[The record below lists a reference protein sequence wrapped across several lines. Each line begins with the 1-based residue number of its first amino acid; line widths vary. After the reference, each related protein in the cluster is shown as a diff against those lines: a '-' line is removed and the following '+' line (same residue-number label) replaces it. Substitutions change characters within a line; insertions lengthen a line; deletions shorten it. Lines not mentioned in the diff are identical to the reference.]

1 MLLDKK
7 DLFTSYAQNFE
18 DILLWRALKNIKKG
32 FYIDIGAQDPEED
45 SVSLAFYEKGWRGI
59 HIEPSEYY
67 CNRLRISRPDEIVE
81 QIAISDQKGFI
92 PFYEIPITGIST
104 ASFAI
109 AENHKKNGFSFLKKD
124 VKTYS
129 LDFIFDKH
137 SLNNVHWLKID
148 VEGFEKSVLDSWKNS
163 ECRPWIIVIE
173 ATKPL
178 SQIENYSAW
187 EGILLDKNYHFV
199 YFDGLNRFYVHNDH
213 IELAEHFK
221 FPINVFDN
229 FMLSGKASHTFHK
242 LFTSKAKE
250 SEAKAKES
258 EAKAK
263 AKESEAKA
271 LFNSISWRIT
281 APIRTASQKARI
293 FLRTTKTI
301 NSVIKTK
308 IKLLL
313 ADIRLYVIQSPR
325 LRSYVTAVLPELL
338 TLRMRQSKLPTAQM
352 FNPSAT
358 NKLTKLKPRARQIYK
373 DLIIAIESRSRE

>member
-1 MLLDKK
+1 L
-7 DLFTSYAQNFE
+7 
-18 DILLWRALKNIKKG
+18 
-32 FYIDIGAQDPEED
+32 
-45 SVSLAFYEKGWRGI
+45 
-59 HIEPSEYY
+59 
-67 CNRLRISRPDEIVE
+67 
-81 QIAISDQKGFI
+81 
-92 PFYEIPITGIST
+92 
-104 ASFAI
+104 
-109 AENHKKNGFSFLKKD
+109 
-124 VKTYS
+124 
-129 LDFIFDKH
+129 
-137 SLNNVHWLKID
+137 
-148 VEGFEKSVLDSWKNS
+148 
-163 ECRPWIIVIE
+163 IIVIE
-173 ATKPL
+173 ATKPH

-263 AKESEAKA
+263 AIY
-271 LFNSISWRIT
+271 NSRSWRIT
-281 APIRTASQKARI
+281 APIRIACQKARI